1 MKIENVSTS
10 NWQNAFRGMRNPYD
24 SWNKSDSFF
33 GLEYYTQLGKIAQLN
48 PTHKIEKISEDEDL
62 VEYAAL
68 GPEDIDLA
76 QRLIKGGPVHSKFL
90 RQIFISMDITAPL
103 YWQISFCQ

>member
-1 MKIENVSTS
+1 MKIENISTS
-10 NWQNAFRGMRNPYD
+10 NWENAIRGMRNPYD
-24 SWNKSDSFF
+24 SWNKSDSSF
-33 GLEYYTQLGKIAQLN
+33 GILDESRYEETKNYMNIQKIKQDNEFIEY
-48 PTHKIEKISEDEDL
+48 
-62 VEYAAL
+62 VAL